1 MSDPVAA
8 VMETEASGE
17 TAAIFADIRSVYGIS
32 VVNLIWRHL
41 ATFPGALP
49 WAWGTVRPL
58 YAGGAIAREAAGLRA
73 ARRLPS
79 LPPIPRE
86 VFTAMGL
93 TRDDLRQIGVVL
105 DAYERTNP
113 MALVA
118 LSVLRHS
125 LDTPASFD
133 AGAEIQTPRTEKS
146 DPEPRLPPLPPLLQL
161 DQMAPAVADL
171 VLMLNRIGAAHSDPI
186 LASMYRNLAHWP
198 RYLALA
204 WMLLAPLR
212 KAGGLTGAIR
222 DIRAEA
228 IARAREIAPR
238 GPASVPALPVEQRAE
253 VAAAIERFADDAI
266 CRMVVICGTLRNAGL
281 DV

>member
-8 VMETEASGE
+8 MTETEASGE
-17 TAAIFADIRSVYGIS
+17 TAAIFADIRSVYGVS

-58 YAGGAIAREAAGLRA
+58 YAGGAIALEAAGLRA
-73 ARRLPS
+73 TRRLPS
-79 LPPIPRE
+79 LPPVPRE

-93 TRDDLRQIGVVL
+93 TPDDLRRIGVVL

-118 LSVLRHS
+118 LSVLRLS
-125 LDTPASFD
+125 LDAPASIVG
-133 AGAEIQTPRTEKS
+133 GAETRTPRTGETE
-146 DPEPRLPPLPPLLQL
+146 PEPRLPPLPPLLQL

-171 VLMLNRIGAAHSDPI
+171 VLMLNRIGAVRSDPI

-204 WMLLAPLR
+204 WMILAPLED
-212 KAGGLTGAIR
+212 AGVLAGPIR
-222 DIRAEA
+222 DVRAEA
-228 IARAREIAPR
+228 SARARAIAPR
-238 GPASVPALPVEQRAE
+238 GPASVPALPIEQRAE
-253 VAAAIERFADDAI
+253 VKAAIDRFADDAI

-281 DV
+281 GV